1 MSIDWFP
8 LHIDQNNQHRGEIMI
23 QKERSGENITNNEE
37 RQNNLPLSGYHL
49 WTIDEVADYL
59 QLKSE
64 TVRAMAREQ
73 EVPAFKIHRR
83 WRFRREDV
91 EQWVNN
97 MAQQTR

>member
-1 MSIDWFP
+1 
-8 LHIDQNNQHRGEIMI
+8 MI
-23 QKERSGENITNNEE
+23 QNKLPGKDISNNDIE
-37 RQNNLPLSGYHL
+37 QNNLSLSGYHL

-73 EVPAFKIHRR
+73 EIPAFKIHRR

>member
-1 MSIDWFP
+1 
-8 LHIDQNNQHRGEIMI
+8 MI
-23 QKERSGENITNNEE
+23 QNERSEKNLSNNDVE
-37 RQNNLPLSGYHL
+37 QNNLPLSGYHL
-49 WTIDEVADYL
+49 WTIEEVADYL

-73 EVPAFKIHRR
+73 EIPAFKIHRR